1 MLSYN
6 QYYEE
11 ISMTNMSNKF
21 EADTGKILDI
31 VINSLYSEREI
42 FLRELISN
50 ASDALDKRKYLGL
63 TDKNIN
69 NSSQAPEI
77 KIEVNNKDKILI
89 ISDNGIGM
97 NEDDLKSSLGTIA
110 RSGTKAFLEQISK
123 NSKDKKTD
131 MSMIGQFG
139 VGFYASFMV
148 ADSVEVVSMKAGED
162 QGWKWSSDGKSGFNL
177 EKTNKENVG
186 TSITLKL
193 KKDAKEF
200 LEETR
205 LQFIVRKYSDHISY
219 PVKLFEID
227 KKDAEEK
234 TLNEASAL
242 WTRPAKEI
250 KEEQYQEFFSHIG
263 AGFGKPLLTM
273 HNNTEGTISYTNLIC
288 IPSTRPFDLFN
299 PDRKSSLKLYINR
312 VFITD
317 KCDALVP
324 SYLRFVKGLVDT
336 QDIDLN
342 VSREMLQNNPAVAK
356 ISKSLVGKILK
367 ELKKV
372 SEKNLDGYE
381 NFWKEYGAVLKEG
394 LYEDAERK
402 ETLLDLCRFSTNEND
417 KPISLSEYL
426 EKMPDNQ
433 KDIYYISAETNAQA
447 LASPHLEGF
456 KSKKI
461 PVLIMTDA
469 IDQFWLPMIGSFKE
483 KKFTSITQGKINLD
497 DLNSKD
503 KDKKS
508 DNKDQKEKQD
518 KEYVDLIA
526 QLKVVL
532 GEQVKDIRLSS
543 KLTDSPV
550 CLVADEGDMDIAME
564 QLMAQ
569 RDTNYKGAPR
579 ILEINGDHSLI
590 KNMKS
595 LISKKENN
603 DLVNDA
609 GTLLFEQARLM
620 EGKMPADPAQF
631 SKIMNQ
637 FLLKAIPN

>member
-1 MLSYN
+1 
-6 QYYEE
+6 
-11 ISMTNMSNKF
+11 MTNMSNKF

-42 FLRELISN
+42 FLRELVSN

-63 TDKNIN
+63 TDKKIN
-69 NSSQAPEI
+69 NSSDVSEI
-77 KIEVNNKDKILI
+77 RIEVNNKEKILT

-97 NEDDLKSSLGTIA
+97 NEEDLKSSLGTIA
-110 RSGTKAFLEQISK
+110 RSGTKAFLEQVAS
-123 NSKDKKTD
+123 NTKDKKSD

-148 ADSVEVVSMKAGED
+148 ADSVEVVSKKAGEE
-162 QGWKWSSDGKSGFNL
+162 QAWKWSSDGKTGFDL
-177 EKTNKENVG
+177 VKTDKETAG

-205 LQFIVRKYSDHISY
+205 LQFVVRKYSDHISY
-219 PVKLFEID
+219 PVKLLEID

-242 WTRPAKEI
+242 WTRSSKDI
-250 KEEQYQEFFSHIG
+250 TEEQYQEFFSHIG

-324 SYLRFVKGLVDT
+324 SYLRFIKGLVDT

-342 VSREMLQNNPAVAK
+342 VSREMLQNNPAVSK
-356 ISKSLVGKILK
+356 ISKSLVGKILR

-372 SEKNLDGYE
+372 SEKNIDGYK

-402 ETLLDLCRFSTNEND
+402 DTLLDLCRFSTNEND
-417 KPISLSEYL
+417 EIMSLSSYL
-426 EKMPDNQ
+426 EKMPENQ
-433 KDIYYISAETNAQA
+433 KEIYYISAETRSQA

-456 KSKKI
+456 KSKNI

-469 IDQFWLPMIGSFKE
+469 IDQFWLPMIGSFKD
-483 KKFTSITQGKINLD
+483 KKFTSITQGQINLD
-497 DLNSKD
+497 DLDEKN

-508 DNKDQKEKQD
+508 ENKDQKEKQD
-518 KEYVDLIA
+518 KEFVDLIA
-526 QLKVVL
+526 QMKVVL

-550 CLVADEGDMDIAME
+550 CLVADDGDMDIAME

-595 LISKKENN
+595 LLSKKENN
-603 DLVNDA
+603 DLVSDA
-609 GTLLFEQARLM
+609 GTLLFEQARLL

-637 FLLKAIPN
+637 FLIKAIPE

>member
-1 MLSYN
+1 MS
-6 QYYEE
+6 
-11 ISMTNMSNKF
+11 NMSNQF

-50 ASDALDKRKYLGL
+50 ASDALDKRKYLSL
-63 TDKNIN
+63 TDKKIAG
-69 NSSQAPEI
+69 SSEASEI
-77 KIEVNNKDKILI
+77 KIEINNKEKTLT

-97 NEDDLKSSLGTIA
+97 NEEDLKSSLGTIA

-123 NSKDKKTD
+123 NSKEKKSD

-148 ADSVEVVSMKAGED
+148 ADNVEVVSKKAGEE
-162 QGWKWSSDGKSGFNL
+162 QAWKWFSDGKTGFNL
-177 EKTNKENVG
+177 EKSNKDNIG
-186 TSITLKL
+186 TSITLSL

-200 LEETR
+200 LGETR
-205 LQFIVRKYSDHISY
+205 VQFIVRKYSDHISY
-219 PVKLFEID
+219 PVKFLEID
-227 KKDAEEK
+227 KKDAEVK

-242 WTRPAKEI
+242 WTRPTKEI
-250 KEEQYQEFFSHIG
+250 TEEQYQEFFSHIG
-263 AGFGKPLLTM
+263 AGYGKPLLTM
-273 HNNTEGTISYTNLIC
+273 HNNTEGTTSYTNLIC

-317 KCDALVP
+317 KCDALIP

-356 ISKSLVGKILK
+356 ISKSLVGKIIR

-372 SEKNLDGYE
+372 SEKNKEGYN

-402 ETLLDLCRFSTNEND
+402 DNLLDLCRFSTNESED
-417 KPISLSEYL
+417 TISLAEYL
-426 EKMPDNQ
+426 EKMPETQ
-433 KDIYYISAETNAQA
+433 KDIYYIAAETNAQA

-456 KSKKI
+456 KSKNI

-483 KKFTSITQGKINLD
+483 KKFTSITQGQINLD
-497 DLNSKD
+497 DLDAKT
-503 KDKKS
+503 KDKKPN
-508 DNKDQKEKQD
+508 DKEEKEKQD
-518 KEYVDLIA
+518 KQFVDLIA

-532 GEQVKDIRLSS
+532 GDQVKDIRLSS

-550 CLVADEGDMDIAME
+550 CLVADDGDMDIAME
-564 QLMAQ
+564 HLMAQ

-579 ILEINGDHSLI
+579 ILEINGDHLLI

-595 LISKKENN
+595 LIEKKDNN
-603 DLVNDA
+603 DLVSDA

-637 FLLKAIPN
+637 FLLKAIPV

>member
-1 MLSYN
+1 
-6 QYYEE
+6 
-11 ISMTNMSNKF
+11 MTDMSNKF

-42 FLRELISN
+42 FLRELVSN

-63 TDKNIN
+63 TDKKIN
-69 NSSQAPEI
+69 NSSESSEI
-77 KIEVNNKDKILI
+77 KIQVSSKQKTLT

-97 NEDDLKSSLGTIA
+97 NEEDLKSSLGTIA
-110 RSGTKAFLEQISK
+110 RSGTKAFLEQMSES
-123 NSKDKKTD
+123 SKDKKPD
-131 MSMIGQFG
+131 MSLIGQFG

-148 ADSVEVVSMKAGED
+148 ADSVEVLSKKAGEED
-162 QGWKWSSDGKSGFNL
+162 GWKWSSDGKTGFNL
-177 EKTNKENVG
+177 EKISKDKVG
-186 TSITLKL
+186 TSITLYL

-205 LQFIVRKYSDHISY
+205 LQFIVRKYSDHISF
-219 PVKLFEID
+219 PVKFFEID

-356 ISKSLVGKILK
+356 ISKSLVGKILR

-372 SEKNLDGYE
+372 SEKNLDGYKD
-381 NFWKEYGAVLKEG
+381 FWKEYGAVLKEG

-402 ETLLDLCRFSTNEND
+402 EALLDLCRFSTNENENI
-417 KPISLSEYL
+417 ISLSEYL
-426 EKMPDNQ
+426 EKMPETQ
-433 KDIYYISAETNAQA
+433 KDIYYISSETSAQA

-456 KSKKI
+456 KSKNI

-469 IDQFWLPMIGSFKE
+469 IDQFWLPMVGSFKE
-483 KKFTSITQGKINLD
+483 KKFTSITQGQINLD
-497 DLNSKD
+497 ELDEKD
-503 KDKKS
+503 KEKNTE
-508 DNKDQKEKQD
+508 NKDQKEKQD
-518 KEYVDLIA
+518 KEFVDLIA
-526 QLKVVL
+526 QMKIVL
-532 GEQVKDIRLSS
+532 GDQVKDIRLSS

-550 CLVADEGDMDIAME
+550 CLVADDGDMDIAME

-569 RDTNYKGAPR
+569 RDTNYQGAPR

-595 LISKKENN
+595 LLSKKENN
-603 DLVNDA
+603 DLVSDA

-620 EGKMPADPAQF
+620 EGKMPSDPAQF

-637 FLLKAIPN
+637 FLLKVIPD

>member
-1 MLSYN
+1 
-6 QYYEE
+6 
-11 ISMTNMSNKF
+11 MTNMSNKF

-42 FLRELISN
+42 FLRELVSN

-63 TDKNIN
+63 TDKKIN
-69 NSSQAPEI
+69 NSSDVSEI
-77 KIEVNNKDKILI
+77 KIEVNNKEKILT

-97 NEDDLKSSLGTIA
+97 NEEDLKSSLGTIA
-110 RSGTKAFLEQISK
+110 RSGTKAFLEQVAS
-123 NSKDKKTD
+123 NTKDKKSD

-148 ADSVEVVSMKAGED
+148 ADSVEVVSKKAGEE
-162 QGWKWSSDGKSGFNL
+162 QAWKWSSDGKTGFDL
-177 EKTNKENVG
+177 VKTDKETAG

-200 LEETR
+200 LDETR
-205 LQFIVRKYSDHISY
+205 LQFVVRKYSDHISY
-219 PVKLFEID
+219 PVKLLEID

-242 WTRPAKEI
+242 WTRPSKDI
-250 KEEQYQEFFSHIG
+250 TEEQYQEFFSHIG

-324 SYLRFVKGLVDT
+324 SYLRFIKGLVDT

-342 VSREMLQNNPAVAK
+342 VSREMLQNNPAVSK
-356 ISKSLVGKILK
+356 ISKSLVGKILR

-372 SEKNLDGYE
+372 SEKNVDGYK

-394 LYEDAERK
+394 LYEDVERK

-417 KPISLSEYL
+417 EIMSLSSYL
-426 EKMPDNQ
+426 DKMPENQ
-433 KDIYYISAETNAQA
+433 KEIYYISAETRSQA

-456 KSKKI
+456 KSKNI

-469 IDQFWLPMIGSFKE
+469 IDQFWLPMIGSFKD
-483 KKFTSITQGKINLD
+483 KKFTSITQGQINLD
-497 DLNSKD
+497 DLDEKN

-508 DNKDQKEKQD
+508 ENKDQKEKQD
-518 KEYVDLIA
+518 KEFVDLIA
-526 QLKVVL
+526 QMKVVL

-550 CLVADEGDMDIAME
+550 CLVADDGDMDIAME

-595 LISKKENN
+595 LLSKKENN
-603 DLVNDA
+603 DLVSDA
-609 GTLLFEQARLM
+609 GTLLFEQARLL

-637 FLLKAIPN
+637 FLIKAIPE

>member
-1 MLSYN
+1 MS
-6 QYYEE
+6 
-11 ISMTNMSNKF
+11 NMSNQF

-50 ASDALDKRKYLGL
+50 ASDALDKRKYLSL
-63 TDKNIN
+63 TDKKIAG
-69 NSSQAPEI
+69 SSEAPEI
-77 KIEVNNKDKILI
+77 KIEINNKEKTLT

-97 NEDDLKSSLGTIA
+97 NEEDLKSSLGTIA

-123 NSKDKKTD
+123 NSKEKKSD

-148 ADSVEVVSMKAGED
+148 ADNVEVVSKKAGEE
-162 QGWKWSSDGKSGFNL
+162 QAWKWFSDGKTGFNL
-177 EKTNKENVG
+177 EKSNKDNIG
-186 TSITLKL
+186 TSITLSL

-200 LEETR
+200 LGETR
-205 LQFIVRKYSDHISY
+205 VQFIVRKYSDHISY
-219 PVKLFEID
+219 PVKFLEID
-227 KKDAEEK
+227 KKDAEVK

-242 WTRPAKEI
+242 WTRPTKEI
-250 KEEQYQEFFSHIG
+250 TEEQYQEFFSHIG
-263 AGFGKPLLTM
+263 AGYGKPLLTM
-273 HNNTEGTISYTNLIC
+273 HNNTEGTTSYTNLIC

-299 PDRKSSLKLYINR
+299 PDRKSSLKLNINR

-317 KCDALVP
+317 KCDALIP

-356 ISKSLVGKILK
+356 ISKSLVGKIIR

-372 SEKNLDGYE
+372 SEKNKEGYN

-402 ETLLDLCRFSTNEND
+402 DNLLDLCRFSTNESED
-417 KPISLSEYL
+417 TISLAEYL
-426 EKMPDNQ
+426 EKMPETQ
-433 KDIYYISAETNAQA
+433 KDIYYIAAETNAQA

-456 KSKKI
+456 KSKNI

-483 KKFTSITQGKINLD
+483 KKFTSITQGQINLD
-497 DLNSKD
+497 DLDAKT
-503 KDKKS
+503 KDKKPN
-508 DNKDQKEKQD
+508 DKEEKEKQD
-518 KEYVDLIA
+518 KQFVDLIA

-532 GEQVKDIRLSS
+532 GDQVKDIRLSS

-550 CLVADEGDMDIAME
+550 CLVADDGDMDIAME
-564 QLMAQ
+564 HLMAQ

-579 ILEINGDHSLI
+579 ILEINGDHLLI

-595 LISKKENN
+595 LIEKKDNN
-603 DLVNDA
+603 DLVSDA

-637 FLLKAIPN
+637 FLLKAIPV

>member
-1 MLSYN
+1 
-6 QYYEE
+6 
-11 ISMTNMSNKF
+11 MTNMSNKF

-42 FLRELISN
+42 FLRELVSN

-63 TDKNIN
+63 TDKKIN
-69 NSSQAPEI
+69 NSSDASEI
-77 KIEVNNKDKILI
+77 KIDVNNKEKILI

-97 NEDDLKSSLGTIA
+97 NEEDLKSSLGTIA
-110 RSGTKAFLEQISK
+110 RSGTKAFLEQVAG
-123 NSKDKKTD
+123 NTKDKKAD

-148 ADSVEVVSMKAGED
+148 ADSVEVVSKKAGEE
-162 QGWKWSSDGKSGFNL
+162 QAWKWSSDGKTGFDL
-177 EKTNKENVG
+177 VETDKETAG

-200 LEETR
+200 LDETR
-205 LQFIVRKYSDHISY
+205 LQFVVRKYSDHISY
-219 PVKLFEID
+219 PVKLLEID

-242 WTRPAKEI
+242 WTRPSKDI
-250 KEEQYQEFFSHIG
+250 TEEQYQEFFSHIG

-324 SYLRFVKGLVDT
+324 SYLRFIKGLVDT

-342 VSREMLQNNPAVAK
+342 VSREMLQNNPAVSK
-356 ISKSLVGKILK
+356 ISKSLVGKILR
-367 ELKKV
+367 EIKKV
-372 SEKNLDGYE
+372 SEKNVDGYK

-417 KPISLSEYL
+417 EIMSLSSYL
-426 EKMPDNQ
+426 EKMTENQ
-433 KDIYYISAETNAQA
+433 KDIYYISAETRSQA

-456 KSKKI
+456 KSKNI

-469 IDQFWLPMIGSFKE
+469 IDQFWLPMIGSFKD
-483 KKFTSITQGKINLD
+483 KKFTSITQGQINLD
-497 DLNSKD
+497 DLDEKN

-508 DNKDQKEKQD
+508 ESKDQKEKQD

-526 QLKVVL
+526 QMKVVL
-532 GEQVKDIRLSS
+532 GEHVKDIRLSS

-550 CLVADEGDMDIAME
+550 CLVADDGDMDIAME

-595 LISKKENN
+595 LLSKKENN
-603 DLVNDA
+603 DLVSDA
-609 GTLLFEQARLM
+609 GTLLFEQARLL

-637 FLLKAIPN
+637 FLLKAIPE

>member
-1 MLSYN
+1 MS
-6 QYYEE
+6 
-11 ISMTNMSNKF
+11 NMSNQF

-50 ASDALDKRKYLGL
+50 ASDALDKRKYLSL
-63 TDKNIN
+63 TDKKIAG
-69 NSSQAPEI
+69 SSEAPEI
-77 KIEVNNKDKILI
+77 KIEINNKEKTLT

-97 NEDDLKSSLGTIA
+97 NEEDLKSSLGTIA

-123 NSKDKKTD
+123 NSKEKKSD

-148 ADSVEVVSMKAGED
+148 ADNVEVVSKKAGEE
-162 QGWKWSSDGKSGFNL
+162 QAWKWFSDGKTGFNL
-177 EKTNKENVG
+177 EKSIKDNIG
-186 TSITLKL
+186 TSITLSL

-200 LEETR
+200 LGETR
-205 LQFIVRKYSDHISY
+205 VQFIVRKYSDHISY
-219 PVKLFEID
+219 PVKFLEID
-227 KKDAEEK
+227 KKDAEVK

-242 WTRPAKEI
+242 WTRPTKEI
-250 KEEQYQEFFSHIG
+250 TEEQYQEFFSHIG
-263 AGFGKPLLTM
+263 AGYGKPLLTM
-273 HNNTEGTISYTNLIC
+273 HNNTEGTTSYTNLIC

-317 KCDALVP
+317 KCDALIP

-356 ISKSLVGKILK
+356 ISKSLVGKIIR

-372 SEKNLDGYE
+372 SEKNKEGYN

-402 ETLLDLCRFSTNEND
+402 DNLLDLCRFSTNESED
-417 KPISLSEYL
+417 TISLAEYL
-426 EKMPDNQ
+426 EKMPETQ
-433 KDIYYISAETNAQA
+433 KDIYYIAAETNAQA

-456 KSKKI
+456 KSKNI

-483 KKFTSITQGKINLD
+483 KKFTSITQGQINLD
-497 DLNSKD
+497 DLDAKT
-503 KDKKS
+503 KDKKPN
-508 DNKDQKEKQD
+508 DKEEKEKQD
-518 KEYVDLIA
+518 KQFVDLIA

-532 GEQVKDIRLSS
+532 GDQVKDIRLSS

-550 CLVADEGDMDIAME
+550 CLVADDGDMDIAME
-564 QLMAQ
+564 HLMAQ

-579 ILEINGDHSLI
+579 ILEINGDHLLI

-595 LISKKENN
+595 LIEKKDNN
-603 DLVNDA
+603 DLVSDA

-637 FLLKAIPN
+637 FLLKAIPV

>member
-1 MLSYN
+1 MN
-6 QYYEE
+6 
-11 ISMTNMSNKF
+11 NMSNKF

-42 FLRELISN
+42 FLRELVSN

-63 TDKNIN
+63 TDKKIELASE
-69 NSSQAPEI
+69 SSEI
-77 KIEVNNKDKILI
+77 KIEVNIKEKTLT

-97 NEDDLKSSLGTIA
+97 NEEDLKSSLGTIA
-110 RSGTKAFLEQISK
+110 RSGTKAFLEQMSE
-123 NSKDKKTD
+123 NNKDKKPD
-131 MSMIGQFG
+131 MSLIGQFG

-148 ADSVEVVSMKAGED
+148 ADSVEVLSKKAGEED
-162 QGWKWSSDGKSGFNL
+162 AWKWTSDGKTGFDL
-177 EKTNKENVG
+177 EKTEKEKAG
-186 TSITLKL
+186 TSIKLYL

-205 LQFIVRKYSDHISY
+205 VQFIVRKYSDHISY
-219 PVKLFEID
+219 PVKFIEID
-227 KKDAEEK
+227 KKESEEK
-234 TLNEASAL
+234 VLNEASAL
-242 WTRPAKEI
+242 WTRPSKDI

-273 HNNTEGTISYTNLIC
+273 HNKTEGTISYTNLIC

-324 SYLRFVKGLVDT
+324 SYLRFIKGLVDT

-342 VSREMLQNNPAVAK
+342 VSREMLQNNPAVSK
-356 ISKSLVGKILK
+356 ISKSLVGKILR

-372 SEKNLDGYE
+372 SEKNIDGYKD
-381 NFWKEYGAVLKEG
+381 FWKEYGAVLKEG
-394 LYEDAERK
+394 LYEDSERK
-402 ETLLDLCRFSTNEND
+402 ELLLDLCRFVTNETD
-417 KPISLSEYL
+417 DFISLSEYL
-426 EKMPDNQ
+426 EKMPESQ
-433 KDIYYISAETNAQA
+433 KDIYYIASETSAQA
-447 LASPHLEGF
+447 KASPHLEGF
-456 KSKKI
+456 KSKNI

-469 IDQFWLPMIGSFKE
+469 IDQFWLPMIGSFKD
-483 KKFTSITQGKINLD
+483 KKFVSITQGQINLD
-497 DLNSKD
+497 DLDAKNKD
-503 KDKKS
+503 NNNEDMDKKDKK
-508 DNKDQKEKQD
+508 D
-518 KEYVDLIA
+518 KEFIDLIA
-526 QLKVVL
+526 QMKVVL
-532 GEQVKDIRLSS
+532 GDQVKDIRLSS

-550 CLVADEGDMDIAME
+550 CLVADDGDMDIAME

-595 LISKKENN
+595 LLSKKENS
-603 DLVNDA
+603 DLISDA

-620 EGKMPADPAQF
+620 EGKMPSDPGQF

-637 FLLKAIPN
+637 FLLKVIKD

>member
-1 MLSYN
+1 MS
-6 QYYEE
+6 
-11 ISMTNMSNKF
+11 NMSNQF

-50 ASDALDKRKYLGL
+50 ASDALDKRKYLSL
-63 TDKNIN
+63 TDKKIAG
-69 NSSQAPEI
+69 SSEAPEI
-77 KIEVNNKDKILI
+77 KIEINNKEKTLT

-97 NEDDLKSSLGTIA
+97 NEEDLKSSLGTIA

-123 NSKDKKTD
+123 NSKEKKSD

-148 ADSVEVVSMKAGED
+148 ADNVEVVSKKAGEE
-162 QGWKWSSDGKSGFNL
+162 QAWKWFSDGKTGFNL
-177 EKTNKENVG
+177 EKSNKDNIG
-186 TSITLKL
+186 TSITLSL

-200 LEETR
+200 LGETR
-205 LQFIVRKYSDHISY
+205 VQFIVRKYSDHISY
-219 PVKLFEID
+219 PVKFLEID
-227 KKDAEEK
+227 KKDAEVK

-242 WTRPAKEI
+242 WTRPTKEI
-250 KEEQYQEFFSHIG
+250 TEEQYQEFFSHIG
-263 AGFGKPLLTM
+263 AGYGKPLLTM
-273 HNNTEGTISYTNLIC
+273 HNNTEGTTSYTNLIC

-317 KCDALVP
+317 KCDALIP

-356 ISKSLVGKILK
+356 ISKSLVGKIIR

-372 SEKNLDGYE
+372 SEKNKEGYN

-402 ETLLDLCRFSTNEND
+402 DNLLDLCRFSTNESED
-417 KPISLSEYL
+417 TISLAEYL
-426 EKMPDNQ
+426 EKMPETQ
-433 KDIYYISAETNAQA
+433 KDIYYIAAETNAQA

-456 KSKKI
+456 KSKNI

-483 KKFTSITQGKINLD
+483 KKFTSITQGQINLD
-497 DLNSKD
+497 DLDTKT
-503 KDKKS
+503 KDKKPN
-508 DNKDQKEKQD
+508 DKEEKEKQD
-518 KEYVDLIA
+518 KQFVDLIA

-532 GEQVKDIRLSS
+532 GDQVKDIRLSS

-550 CLVADEGDMDIAME
+550 CLVADDGDMDIAME
-564 QLMAQ
+564 HLMAQ

-579 ILEINGDHSLI
+579 ILEINGDHLLI

-595 LISKKENN
+595 LIEKKDNN
-603 DLVNDA
+603 DLVSDA

-637 FLLKAIPN
+637 FLLKAIPV

>member
-1 MLSYN
+1 
-6 QYYEE
+6 
-11 ISMTNMSNKF
+11 MTNMSNKF

-42 FLRELISN
+42 FLRELVSN

-63 TDKNIN
+63 TDKKIN
-69 NSSQAPEI
+69 NSSDVSEI
-77 KIEVNNKDKILI
+77 KIEVNNKEKILT

-97 NEDDLKSSLGTIA
+97 NEEDLKSSLGTIA
-110 RSGTKAFLEQISK
+110 RSGTKAFLEQVAS
-123 NSKDKKTD
+123 NSKDKKSD

-148 ADSVEVVSMKAGED
+148 ADSVEVVSKKAGEE
-162 QGWKWSSDGKSGFNL
+162 QAWKWSSDGKTGFDL
-177 EKTNKENVG
+177 VKTDKETAG

-205 LQFIVRKYSDHISY
+205 LQFVVRKYSDHISY
-219 PVKLFEID
+219 PVKLLEID
-227 KKDAEEK
+227 KKDAKEK

-242 WTRPAKEI
+242 WTRPSKDI
-250 KEEQYQEFFSHIG
+250 TEEQYQEFFSHIG

-288 IPSTRPFDLFN
+288 VPSTRPFDLFN

-324 SYLRFVKGLVDT
+324 SYLRFIKGLVDT

-342 VSREMLQNNPAVAK
+342 VSREMLQNNPAVSK
-356 ISKSLVGKILK
+356 ISKSLVGKILR

-372 SEKNLDGYE
+372 SEKNVDGYKS
-381 NFWKEYGAVLKEG
+381 FWKEYGAVLKEG

-417 KPISLSEYL
+417 EIMSLSSYL
-426 EKMPDNQ
+426 EKMPENQ
-433 KDIYYISAETNAQA
+433 KDIYYISAETRSQA

-456 KSKKI
+456 KSKNI

-469 IDQFWLPMIGSFKE
+469 IDQFWLPMIGSFKD
-483 KKFTSITQGKINLD
+483 KKFTSITQGQINLD
-497 DLNSKD
+497 DLDEKN

-508 DNKDQKEKQD
+508 DSKDQKEKQD
-518 KEYVDLIA
+518 KEFVDLIA
-526 QLKVVL
+526 QMKVVL

-550 CLVADEGDMDIAME
+550 CLVADDGDMDIAME

-595 LISKKENN
+595 LLSKKENN
-603 DLVNDA
+603 DLVSDA
-609 GTLLFEQARLM
+609 GTLLFEQARLL

-637 FLLKAIPN
+637 FLLKAIPE

>member
-1 MLSYN
+1 
-6 QYYEE
+6 
-11 ISMTNMSNKF
+11 MTNMSNKF

-42 FLRELISN
+42 FLRELVSN

-63 TDKNIN
+63 TDKKIN
-69 NSSQAPEI
+69 NSSDVSEI
-77 KIEVNNKDKILI
+77 RIEVNNKEKILT

-97 NEDDLKSSLGTIA
+97 NEEDLKSSLGTIA
-110 RSGTKAFLEQISK
+110 RSGTKAFLEQVAS
-123 NSKDKKTD
+123 NTKDKKSD

-148 ADSVEVVSMKAGED
+148 ADSVEVVSKKAGEE
-162 QGWKWSSDGKSGFNL
+162 QAWKWSSDGKTGFDL
-177 EKTNKENVG
+177 EKTDKETAG

-205 LQFIVRKYSDHISY
+205 LQFVVRKYSDHISY
-219 PVKLFEID
+219 PVKLLEID

-242 WTRPAKEI
+242 WTRPSKDI
-250 KEEQYQEFFSHIG
+250 TEEQYQEFFSHIG

-288 IPSTRPFDLFN
+288 VPSTRPFDLFN

-324 SYLRFVKGLVDT
+324 SYLRFIKGLVDT

-342 VSREMLQNNPAVAK
+342 VSREMLQNNPAVSK
-356 ISKSLVGKILK
+356 ISKSLVGKILR

-372 SEKNLDGYE
+372 SEKNIDGYKD
-381 NFWKEYGAVLKEG
+381 FWKEYGAVLKEG

-402 ETLLDLCRFSTNEND
+402 DTLLDLCRFSTNEND
-417 KPISLSEYL
+417 EIMSLSSYL
-426 EKMPDNQ
+426 DKMPENQ
-433 KDIYYISAETNAQA
+433 KEIYYISAETRSQA

-456 KSKKI
+456 KSKNI

-469 IDQFWLPMIGSFKE
+469 IDQFWLPMIGSFKD
-483 KKFTSITQGKINLD
+483 KKFTSITQGQINLD
-497 DLNSKD
+497 DLDEKN

-508 DNKDQKEKQD
+508 ENKDQKEKQD
-518 KEYVDLIA
+518 KEFVDLIA
-526 QLKVVL
+526 QMKVVL

-550 CLVADEGDMDIAME
+550 CLVADDGDMDIAME

-595 LISKKENN
+595 LLSKKENN
-603 DLVNDA
+603 DLVSDA
-609 GTLLFEQARLM
+609 GTLLFEQARLL

-637 FLLKAIPN
+637 FLIKAIPE

>member
-1 MLSYN
+1 
-6 QYYEE
+6 
-11 ISMTNMSNKF
+11 MTNMSNKF

-42 FLRELISN
+42 FLRELVSN

-63 TDKNIN
+63 TNKKID
-69 NSSQAPEI
+69 NSSAAAEI
-77 KIEVNNKDKILI
+77 KLEVNSKEKTLT

-97 NEDDLKSSLGTIA
+97 NEEDLKSSLGTIA
-110 RSGTKAFLEQISK
+110 RSGTKAFLEQMAETSK
-123 NSKDKKTD
+123 EKKPD
-131 MSMIGQFG
+131 MSLIGQFG

-148 ADSVEVVSMKAGED
+148 ADSVEVISKKAGEED
-162 QGWKWSSDGKSGFNL
+162 AWKWTSDGKTGFDL
-177 EKTNKENVG
+177 EKTIKEDTG
-186 TSITLKL
+186 TSIKLNL

-205 LQFIVRKYSDHISY
+205 LQFIIRKYSDHISF
-219 PVKLFEID
+219 PVKLIEID
-227 KKDAEEK
+227 KKDVEEK
-234 TLNEASAL
+234 ILNEASAL

-273 HNNTEGTISYTNLIC
+273 HNKTEGTISYTNLIC

-342 VSREMLQNNPAVAK
+342 VSREMLQNNPAVTK
-356 ISKSLVGKILK
+356 ISKSLVGKVLR

-372 SEKNLDGYE
+372 SEKNIDGYKE
-381 NFWKEYGAVLKEG
+381 FWKEYGAVLKEG
-394 LYEDAERK
+394 LYEDIERK
-402 ETLLDLCRFSTNEND
+402 ETLLDLCRFSSNESED
-417 KPISLSEYL
+417 VVSLTEYL
-426 EKMPDNQ
+426 DKMPESQ
-433 KDIYYISAETNAQA
+433 KDIYYISSETRAQA

-456 KSKKI
+456 KSKNI

-469 IDQFWLPMIGSFKE
+469 IDQFWLPMIGSFKD
-483 KKFTSITQGKINLD
+483 KKFISITQGQINLD
-497 DLNSKD
+497 DLDEKNKD
-503 KDKKS
+503 KDIE
-508 DNKDQKEKQD
+508 NKEQKEKQD
-518 KEYVDLIA
+518 KEFVDLIA
-526 QLKVVL
+526 QMKVVL

-550 CLVADEGDMDIAME
+550 CLVADDGDMDIAME

-595 LISKKENN
+595 LLSKKENN
-603 DLVNDA
+603 DLVSDA

-620 EGKMPADPAQF
+620 EGKMPSDPAQF

-637 FLLKAIPN
+637 FLLKVIPE

>member
-1 MLSYN
+1 
-6 QYYEE
+6 
-11 ISMTNMSNKF
+11 MTNMSNKF

-42 FLRELISN
+42 FLRELVSN

-63 TDKNIN
+63 TNKKID
-69 NSSQAPEI
+69 NSSATSEI
-77 KIEVNNKDKILI
+77 KIEVNSKEKTLI

-97 NEDDLKSSLGTIA
+97 NEEDLKSSLGTIA
-110 RSGTKAFLEQISK
+110 RSGTKAFLEQMSESNK
-123 NSKDKKTD
+123 EKKPD
-131 MSMIGQFG
+131 MSLIGQFG

-148 ADSVEVVSMKAGED
+148 ADSVEVLSKKAGEED
-162 QGWKWSSDGKSGFNL
+162 AWKWTSDGKTGFDL
-177 EKTNKENVG
+177 EKTVKEDVG
-186 TSITLKL
+186 TSIKLNL

-205 LQFIVRKYSDHISY
+205 LQFIVRKYSDHISF
-219 PVKLFEID
+219 PVKLIEID

-234 TLNEASAL
+234 ILNEASAL

-273 HNNTEGTISYTNLIC
+273 HNKTEGTISYTNLIC

-342 VSREMLQNNPAVAK
+342 VSREMLQNNPAVTK
-356 ISKSLVGKILK
+356 ISKSLVGKVLR

-372 SEKNLDGYE
+372 SEKNIDGYKE
-381 NFWKEYGAVLKEG
+381 FWKEYGAVLKEG
-394 LYEDAERK
+394 LYEDIERK
-402 ETLLDLCRFSTNEND
+402 ETLLDLCRFSSNESED
-417 KPISLSEYL
+417 VVSLTEYL
-426 EKMPDNQ
+426 EKMPESQ
-433 KDIYYISAETNAQA
+433 KDIYYISSETRAQA

-456 KSKKI
+456 KSKNI

-469 IDQFWLPMIGSFKE
+469 IDQFWLPMIGSFKD
-483 KKFTSITQGKINLD
+483 KKFISITQGQINLD
-497 DLNSKD
+497 DLDEKNKD
-503 KDKKS
+503 KDIE
-508 DNKDQKEKQD
+508 NKEQKEKQD
-518 KEYVDLIA
+518 KEFVDLIA
-526 QLKVVL
+526 QMKVVL

-550 CLVADEGDMDIAME
+550 CLVADDGDMDIAME

-590 KNMKS
+590 KNMKT
-595 LISKKENN
+595 LLSKKENN
-603 DLVNDA
+603 DLVSDA

-620 EGKMPADPAQF
+620 EGKMPSDPAQF

-637 FLLKAIPN
+637 FLLKVIPE

>member
-1 MLSYN
+1 
-6 QYYEE
+6 
-11 ISMTNMSNKF
+11 MTNMSNKF

-42 FLRELISN
+42 FLRELVSN

-63 TDKNIN
+63 TDKKIN
-69 NSSQAPEI
+69 NSSDVSEI
-77 KIEVNNKDKILI
+77 KIEVNNKEKILT

-97 NEDDLKSSLGTIA
+97 NEEDLKSSLGTIA
-110 RSGTKAFLEQISK
+110 RSGTKAFLEQVAS
-123 NSKDKKTD
+123 NSKDKKSD

-148 ADSVEVVSMKAGED
+148 ADSVEVISKKAGEE
-162 QGWKWSSDGKSGFNL
+162 QAWKWSSDGKTGFDL
-177 EKTNKENVG
+177 VKTDKETAG

-205 LQFIVRKYSDHISY
+205 LQFVVRKYSDHISY
-219 PVKLFEID
+219 PVKLLEID
-227 KKDAEEK
+227 KKDAKEK

-242 WTRPAKEI
+242 WTRPSKDI
-250 KEEQYQEFFSHIG
+250 TEEQYQEFFSHIG

-288 IPSTRPFDLFN
+288 VPSTRPFDLFN

-324 SYLRFVKGLVDT
+324 SYLRFIKGLVDT

-342 VSREMLQNNPAVAK
+342 VSREMLQNNPAVSK
-356 ISKSLVGKILK
+356 ISKSLVGKILR

-372 SEKNLDGYE
+372 SEKNVDGYKS
-381 NFWKEYGAVLKEG
+381 FWKEYGAVLKEG

-417 KPISLSEYL
+417 EIMSLSSYL
-426 EKMPDNQ
+426 EKMPENQ
-433 KDIYYISAETNAQA
+433 KDIYYISAETRSQA

-456 KSKKI
+456 KSKNI

-469 IDQFWLPMIGSFKE
+469 IDQFWLPMIGSFKD
-483 KKFTSITQGKINLD
+483 KKFTSITQGQINLD
-497 DLNSKD
+497 DLDAKN

-508 DNKDQKEKQD
+508 DSKDQKEKQD
-518 KEYVDLIA
+518 KEFVDLIA
-526 QLKVVL
+526 QMKVVL

-550 CLVADEGDMDIAME
+550 CLVADDGDMDIAME

-595 LISKKENN
+595 LLSKKENN
-603 DLVNDA
+603 DLVSDA
-609 GTLLFEQARLM
+609 GTLLFEQARLL

>member
-1 MLSYN
+1 
-6 QYYEE
+6 
-11 ISMTNMSNKF
+11 MTNMSNKF

-42 FLRELISN
+42 FLRELVSN

-63 TDKNIN
+63 TDKKIN
-69 NSSQAPEI
+69 NSSDVSEI
-77 KIEVNNKDKILI
+77 KIEVNNKEKILT

-97 NEDDLKSSLGTIA
+97 NEEDLKSSLGTIA
-110 RSGTKAFLEQISK
+110 RSGTKAFLEQVAS
-123 NSKDKKTD
+123 NSKDKKSD

-148 ADSVEVVSMKAGED
+148 ADSVEVVSKKAGEE
-162 QGWKWSSDGKSGFNL
+162 QAWKWSSDGKTGFDL
-177 EKTNKENVG
+177 VKTDKETAG

-205 LQFIVRKYSDHISY
+205 LQFVVRKYSDHISY
-219 PVKLFEID
+219 PVKLLEID
-227 KKDAEEK
+227 KKDAKEK

-242 WTRPAKEI
+242 WTRPSKDI
-250 KEEQYQEFFSHIG
+250 TEEQYQEFFSHIG

-324 SYLRFVKGLVDT
+324 SYLRFIKGLVDT

-342 VSREMLQNNPAVAK
+342 VSREMLQNNPAVSK
-356 ISKSLVGKILK
+356 ISKSLVGKILR

-372 SEKNLDGYE
+372 SEKNVDGYKS
-381 NFWKEYGAVLKEG
+381 FWKEYGAVLKEG

-417 KPISLSEYL
+417 EILSLSSYL
-426 EKMPDNQ
+426 EKMPENQ
-433 KDIYYISAETNAQA
+433 KDIYYISAENRSQA

-456 KSKKI
+456 KSKNI

-469 IDQFWLPMIGSFKE
+469 IDQFWLPMIGSFKD
-483 KKFTSITQGKINLD
+483 KKFTSITQGQINLD
-497 DLNSKD
+497 DLGEKN

-508 DNKDQKEKQD
+508 DSKDQKEKQD
-518 KEYVDLIA
+518 KEFVDLIA
-526 QLKVVL
+526 QMKVVL

-550 CLVADEGDMDIAME
+550 CLVADDGDMDIAME

-595 LISKKENN
+595 LLSKKENN
-603 DLVNDA
+603 DLVSDA
-609 GTLLFEQARLM
+609 GTLLFEQARLL

-637 FLLKAIPN
+637 FLLKAIPE

>member
-1 MLSYN
+1 
-6 QYYEE
+6 
-11 ISMTNMSNKF
+11 MTNMSNKF

-42 FLRELISN
+42 FLRELVSN

-63 TDKNIN
+63 TNKKID
-69 NSSQAPEI
+69 NSSATSEI
-77 KIEVNNKDKILI
+77 KIEVNSKEKTLI

-97 NEDDLKSSLGTIA
+97 NEEDLKSSLGTIA
-110 RSGTKAFLEQISK
+110 RSGTKAFLEQMSESNK
-123 NSKDKKTD
+123 EKKPD
-131 MSMIGQFG
+131 MSLIGQFG

-148 ADSVEVVSMKAGED
+148 ADSVEVLSKKAGEED
-162 QGWKWSSDGKSGFNL
+162 AWKWTSDGKTGFDL
-177 EKTNKENVG
+177 EKTVKEDVG
-186 TSITLKL
+186 TSIKLNL

-205 LQFIVRKYSDHISY
+205 LQFIVRKYSDHISF
-219 PVKLFEID
+219 PVKLIEID

-234 TLNEASAL
+234 ILNEASAL

-273 HNNTEGTISYTNLIC
+273 HNKTEGTISYTNLIC

-342 VSREMLQNNPAVAK
+342 VSREMLQNNPAVTK
-356 ISKSLVGKILK
+356 ISKSLVGKILR

-372 SEKNLDGYE
+372 SEKNIDGYKE
-381 NFWKEYGAVLKEG
+381 FWKEYGAVLKEG
-394 LYEDAERK
+394 LYEDIERK
-402 ETLLDLCRFSTNEND
+402 ETLLDLCRFSSNESED
-417 KPISLSEYL
+417 VVSLTEYL
-426 EKMPDNQ
+426 EKMPESQ
-433 KDIYYISAETNAQA
+433 KDIYYISSETRAQA

-456 KSKKI
+456 KSKNI

-469 IDQFWLPMIGSFKE
+469 IDQFWLPMIGSFKD
-483 KKFTSITQGKINLD
+483 KKFISITQGQINLD
-497 DLNSKD
+497 DLDEKNKD
-503 KDKKS
+503 KDIE
-508 DNKDQKEKQD
+508 NKEQKEKQD
-518 KEYVDLIA
+518 KEFVDLIT
-526 QLKVVL
+526 QMKVVL

-550 CLVADEGDMDIAME
+550 CLVADDGDMDIAME

-595 LISKKENN
+595 LLSKKENN
-603 DLVNDA
+603 DLVSDA

-620 EGKMPADPAQF
+620 EGKMPSDPAQF

-637 FLLKAIPN
+637 FLLKVIPE

>member
-1 MLSYN
+1 
-6 QYYEE
+6 
-11 ISMTNMSNKF
+11 MTNMNNKF

-42 FLRELISN
+42 FLRELVSN

-63 TDKNIN
+63 TDKKIAI
-69 NSSQAPEI
+69 SSEASEI
-77 KIEVNNKDKILI
+77 KIEVNNKDKTL
-89 ISDNGIGM
+89 SVLDNGIGM
-97 NEDDLKSSLGTIA
+97 NEEDLKSSLGTIA
-110 RSGTKAFLEQISK
+110 RSGTKAFLEQIAT
-123 NSKDKKTD
+123 NAKDKKPD

-148 ADSVEVVSMKAGED
+148 ADSVEVLSKKAGEN
-162 QGWKWSSDGKSGFNL
+162 QAWKWSSDGKSGFNL
-177 EKTNKENVG
+177 EKADKEDVG

-219 PVKLFEID
+219 PVKLHEID
-227 KKDAEEK
+227 KKDAEIK

-242 WTRPAKEI
+242 WTRPAKDI

-317 KCDALVP
+317 KCDALIP
-324 SYLRFVKGLVDT
+324 SYLRFIKGLVDT

-356 ISKSLVGKILK
+356 ISKSLVGKILR

-372 SEKNLDGYE
+372 SEKNADGYKS
-381 NFWKEYGAVLKEG
+381 FWKEYGAVLKEG

-402 ETLLDLCRFSTNEND
+402 EALLDLCRFSTNEND
-417 KPISLSEYL
+417 DPISLSEYV
-426 EKMPDNQ
+426 EKMPEKQ
-433 KDIYYISAETNAQA
+433 KDIYYISAETKDQA

-469 IDQFWLPMIGSFKE
+469 IDQFWLPMVGSFKE
-483 KKFTSITQGKINLD
+483 KKFTSITQGQINLD
-497 DLNSKD
+497 DLDEKN
-503 KDKKS
+503 KDKK
-508 DNKDQKEKQD
+508 KDDKNEKEKKD
-518 KEYVDLIA
+518 KEYVDLVA

-532 GEQVKDIRLSS
+532 GDQVKDIRLSS

-579 ILEINGDHSLI
+579 ILEINADHSLI

-595 LISKKENN
+595 LLSKKENN
-603 DLVNDA
+603 DLVSDA

>member
-1 MLSYN
+1 
-6 QYYEE
+6 
-11 ISMTNMSNKF
+11 MTNMSNKF

-42 FLRELISN
+42 FLRELVSN

-63 TDKNIN
+63 TDKKIN
-69 NSSQAPEI
+69 NSSDASEI
-77 KIEVNNKDKILI
+77 KIEVNNKEKILT

-97 NEDDLKSSLGTIA
+97 NEEDLKSSLGTIA
-110 RSGTKAFLEQISK
+110 RSGTKAFLEQVAG
-123 NSKDKKTD
+123 NTKDKKSD

-148 ADSVEVVSMKAGED
+148 ADSVEVVSKKAGEE
-162 QGWKWSSDGKSGFNL
+162 QAWKWSSDGKTGFDL
-177 EKTNKENVG
+177 VETDKETAG

-200 LEETR
+200 LDETR
-205 LQFIVRKYSDHISY
+205 LQFVVRKYSDHISY
-219 PVKLFEID
+219 PVKLLEID

-242 WTRPAKEI
+242 WTRPSKDI
-250 KEEQYQEFFSHIG
+250 TEEQYQEFFSHIG

-324 SYLRFVKGLVDT
+324 SYLRFIKGLVDT

-342 VSREMLQNNPAVAK
+342 VSREMLQNNPAVSK
-356 ISKSLVGKILK
+356 ISKSLVGKILR
-367 ELKKV
+367 EIKKV
-372 SEKNLDGYE
+372 SEKNVDGYK

-417 KPISLSEYL
+417 EIMSLSSYL
-426 EKMPDNQ
+426 EKMPENQ
-433 KDIYYISAETNAQA
+433 KDIYYISAETRSQA

-456 KSKKI
+456 KSKNI

-469 IDQFWLPMIGSFKE
+469 IDQFWLPMIGSFKD
-483 KKFTSITQGKINLD
+483 KKFTSITQGQINLD
-497 DLNSKD
+497 DLDEKN

-508 DNKDQKEKQD
+508 ESKDQKEKQD

-526 QLKVVL
+526 QMKVVL
-532 GEQVKDIRLSS
+532 GEHVKDIRLSS

-550 CLVADEGDMDIAME
+550 CLVADDGDMDIAME

-595 LISKKENN
+595 LLSKKENN
-603 DLVNDA
+603 DLVSDA
-609 GTLLFEQARLM
+609 GTLLFEQARLL

-637 FLLKAIPN
+637 FLLKAIPE

>member
-1 MLSYN
+1 MS
-6 QYYEE
+6 
-11 ISMTNMSNKF
+11 NMSNQF

-50 ASDALDKRKYLGL
+50 ASDALDKRKYLSL
-63 TDKNIN
+63 TDKKIAG
-69 NSSQAPEI
+69 SSEAPEI
-77 KIEVNNKDKILI
+77 KIEINNKEKTLT

-97 NEDDLKSSLGTIA
+97 NEEDLKSSLGTIA

-123 NSKDKKTD
+123 NSKEKKSD

-148 ADSVEVVSMKAGED
+148 ADNVEVVSKKAGEE
-162 QGWKWSSDGKSGFNL
+162 QAWKWFSDGKTGFNL
-177 EKTNKENVG
+177 EKSNKDNIG
-186 TSITLKL
+186 TSITLSL

-200 LEETR
+200 LGETR
-205 LQFIVRKYSDHISY
+205 VQFIVRKYSDHISY
-219 PVKLFEID
+219 PVKLLEID
-227 KKDAEEK
+227 KKDAEVK

-242 WTRPAKEI
+242 WTRPTKEI
-250 KEEQYQEFFSHIG
+250 TEEQYQEFFSHIG
-263 AGFGKPLLTM
+263 AGYGKPLLTM
-273 HNNTEGTISYTNLIC
+273 HNNTEGTTSYTNLIC

-317 KCDALVP
+317 KCDALIP

-356 ISKSLVGKILK
+356 ISKSLVGKIIR

-372 SEKNLDGYE
+372 SEKNKEGYN

-402 ETLLDLCRFSTNEND
+402 DNLLDLCRFSTNESED
-417 KPISLSEYL
+417 TISLAEYL
-426 EKMPDNQ
+426 EKMPETQ
-433 KDIYYISAETNAQA
+433 KDIYYIAAETNAQA

-456 KSKKI
+456 KSKNI

-483 KKFTSITQGKINLD
+483 KKFTSITQGQINLD
-497 DLNSKD
+497 DLDAKT
-503 KDKKS
+503 KDKKTN
-508 DNKDQKEKQD
+508 DKEEKEKQD
-518 KEYVDLIA
+518 KQFVDLIA

-532 GEQVKDIRLSS
+532 GDQVKDIRLSS

-550 CLVADEGDMDIAME
+550 CLVADDGDMDIAME
-564 QLMAQ
+564 HLMAQ

-579 ILEINGDHSLI
+579 ILEINGDHLLI

-595 LISKKENN
+595 LIEKKDNN
-603 DLVNDA
+603 DLVSDA

-637 FLLKAIPN
+637 FLLKAIPV

>member
-1 MLSYN
+1 
-6 QYYEE
+6 
-11 ISMTNMSNKF
+11 MSNQF

-50 ASDALDKRKYLGL
+50 ASDALDKRKYLSL
-63 TDKNIN
+63 TDKKIAG
-69 NSSQAPEI
+69 SSEAPEI
-77 KIEVNNKDKILI
+77 KIEINNKEKTLT

-97 NEDDLKSSLGTIA
+97 NEEDLKSSLGTIA

-123 NSKDKKTD
+123 NSKDKKSD

-148 ADSVEVVSMKAGED
+148 ADNVEVISKKAGEE
-162 QGWKWSSDGKSGFNL
+162 QGWKWFSDGKTGFNL
-177 EKTNKENVG
+177 EKINKDNIG
-186 TSITLKL
+186 TSITLSL

-200 LEETR
+200 LGETR
-205 LQFIVRKYSDHISY
+205 VQFIVRKYSDHISY
-219 PVKLFEID
+219 PVKFYEID
-227 KKDAEEK
+227 KKDAEVK

-242 WTRPAKEI
+242 WTRPTKEI
-250 KEEQYQEFFSHIG
+250 TEEQYQEFFSHIG
-263 AGFGKPLLTM
+263 AGYGKPLLTM

-288 IPSTRPFDLFN
+288 VPSTRPFDLFN

-317 KCDALVP
+317 KCDALIP

-356 ISKSLVGKILK
+356 ISKSLVGKIIR

-372 SEKNLDGYE
+372 SEKNKEGYK

-402 ETLLDLCRFSTNEND
+402 DTLLDLCRFSTNESED
-417 KPISLSEYL
+417 TISLAEYL
-426 EKMPDNQ
+426 EKMPETQ
-433 KDIYYISAETNAQA
+433 KDIYYIAAETNSQA

-483 KKFTSITQGKINLD
+483 KKFTSITQGQINLD
-497 DLNSKD
+497 DLDAKT
-503 KDKKS
+503 KDKKPN
-508 DNKDQKEKQD
+508 DKEEKVKQD
-518 KEYVDLIA
+518 KQFVDLIA

-532 GEQVKDIRLSS
+532 GDQVKDIRLSS
-543 KLTDSPV
+543 KLTDSPA
-550 CLVADEGDMDIAME
+550 CLVADDGDMDIAME
-564 QLMAQ
+564 HLMAQ
-569 RDTNYKGAPR
+569 RDSNYKGAPR
-579 ILEINGDHSLI
+579 ILEINGDHLLI

-595 LISKKENN
+595 LLQKKDNN
-603 DLVNDA
+603 DLVSDA

-637 FLLKAIPN
+637 FLLKAIPV

>member
-1 MLSYN
+1 
-6 QYYEE
+6 
-11 ISMTNMSNKF
+11 MTNMSNKF

-42 FLRELISN
+42 FLRELVSN

-63 TDKNIN
+63 TNKKID
-69 NSSQAPEI
+69 NSSATSEI
-77 KIEVNNKDKILI
+77 KIEVNSKEKTLI

-97 NEDDLKSSLGTIA
+97 NEEDLKSSLGTIA
-110 RSGTKAFLEQISK
+110 RSGTKAFLEQMSESSK
-123 NSKDKKTD
+123 EKKPD
-131 MSMIGQFG
+131 MSLIGQFG

-148 ADSVEVVSMKAGED
+148 ADSVEVLSKKAGEED
-162 QGWKWSSDGKSGFNL
+162 AWKWTSDGKTGFDL
-177 EKTNKENVG
+177 EKTIKEDTG
-186 TSITLKL
+186 TSIKLNL

-205 LQFIVRKYSDHISY
+205 LQFIIRKYSDHISF
-219 PVKLFEID
+219 PVKLIEID

-234 TLNEASAL
+234 ILNEASAL

-273 HNNTEGTISYTNLIC
+273 HNKTEGTISYTNLIC

-342 VSREMLQNNPAVAK
+342 VSREMLQNNPAVTK
-356 ISKSLVGKILK
+356 ISKSLVGKILR

-372 SEKNLDGYE
+372 SEKNIDGYKE
-381 NFWKEYGAVLKEG
+381 FWKEYGAVLKEG
-394 LYEDAERK
+394 LYEDIERK
-402 ETLLDLCRFSTNEND
+402 ETLLDLCRFSSNESED
-417 KPISLSEYL
+417 VVSLTEYL
-426 EKMPDNQ
+426 DKMPESQ
-433 KDIYYISAETNAQA
+433 KDIYYISSETRAQA

-456 KSKKI
+456 KSKNI

-469 IDQFWLPMIGSFKE
+469 IDQFWLPMIGSFKD
-483 KKFTSITQGKINLD
+483 KKFISITQGQINLD
-497 DLNSKD
+497 DLDEKNKD
-503 KDKKS
+503 KDIE
-508 DNKDQKEKQD
+508 NKEQKEKQD
-518 KEYVDLIA
+518 KEFVDLIA
-526 QLKVVL
+526 QMKVVL

-550 CLVADEGDMDIAME
+550 CLVADDGDMDIAME

-569 RDTNYKGAPR
+569 RDTNYQGAPR

-595 LISKKENN
+595 LLSKKENN
-603 DLVNDA
+603 DLVSDA

-620 EGKMPADPAQF
+620 EGKMPSDPAQF

-637 FLLKAIPN
+637 FLLKVIPD

>member
-1 MLSYN
+1 
-6 QYYEE
+6 
-11 ISMTNMSNKF
+11 MTNMSNKF

-42 FLRELISN
+42 FLRELVSN

-63 TDKNIN
+63 TNKKID
-69 NSSQAPEI
+69 NSSAMSEI
-77 KIEVNNKDKILI
+77 KIEVNSKEKTLT

-97 NEDDLKSSLGTIA
+97 NEEDLKSSLGTIA
-110 RSGTKAFLEQISK
+110 RSGTKAFLEQMSESTK
-123 NSKDKKTD
+123 EKKPD
-131 MSMIGQFG
+131 MSLIGQFG

-148 ADSVEVVSMKAGED
+148 ADNVEVLSKKAGEED
-162 QGWKWSSDGKSGFNL
+162 AWKWTSDGKTGFNL
-177 EKTNKENVG
+177 EKTIKEDAG
-186 TSITLKL
+186 TSVKLNL

-205 LQFIVRKYSDHISY
+205 LQFIVRKYSDHISF
-219 PVKLFEID
+219 PVKLIEID

-234 TLNEASAL
+234 ILNEASAL

-273 HNNTEGTISYTNLIC
+273 HNKTEGTISYTNLIC

-342 VSREMLQNNPAVAK
+342 VSREMLQNNPAVTK
-356 ISKSLVGKILK
+356 ISKSLVGKILR

-372 SEKNLDGYE
+372 SEKNIDGYKE
-381 NFWKEYGAVLKEG
+381 FWKEYGAVLKEG
-394 LYEDAERK
+394 LYEDIERK
-402 ETLLDLCRFSTNEND
+402 ETLLDLCRFSSNESED
-417 KPISLSEYL
+417 VVSLTEYL
-426 EKMPDNQ
+426 DKIPESQ
-433 KDIYYISAETNAQA
+433 KDIYYISSETRAQA
-447 LASPHLEGF
+447 IASPHLEGF
-456 KSKKI
+456 KSKNI

-469 IDQFWLPMIGSFKE
+469 IDQFWLPMIGSFKD
-483 KKFTSITQGKINLD
+483 KKFISITQGQINLD
-497 DLNSKD
+497 DLDEKNKD
-503 KDKKS
+503 KDIE
-508 DNKDQKEKQD
+508 NKEQKEKQD
-518 KEYVDLIA
+518 KEFVDLIA
-526 QLKVVL
+526 QMKVVL

-550 CLVADEGDMDIAME
+550 CLVADDGDMDIAME

-595 LISKKENN
+595 LLSKKENN
-603 DLVNDA
+603 DLVSDA

-620 EGKMPADPAQF
+620 EGKMPSDPAQF

-637 FLLKAIPN
+637 FLLKVIPE

>member
-1 MLSYN
+1 
-6 QYYEE
+6 
-11 ISMTNMSNKF
+11 MTNMSNKF

-42 FLRELISN
+42 FLRELVSN

-63 TDKNIN
+63 TDKKIN
-69 NSSQAPEI
+69 NSSDVSEI
-77 KIEVNNKDKILI
+77 KIEVNNKEKILT

-97 NEDDLKSSLGTIA
+97 NEEDLKSSLGTIA
-110 RSGTKAFLEQISK
+110 RSGTKAFLEQVAS
-123 NSKDKKTD
+123 NSKDKKSD

-148 ADSVEVVSMKAGED
+148 ADSVEVVSKKAGEE
-162 QGWKWSSDGKSGFNL
+162 QAWKWSSDGKTGFDL
-177 EKTNKENVG
+177 VKTDKETAG

-205 LQFIVRKYSDHISY
+205 LQFVVRKYSDHISY
-219 PVKLFEID
+219 PVKLLEID

-242 WTRPAKEI
+242 WTRPSKDI
-250 KEEQYQEFFSHIG
+250 TEEQYQEFFSHIG

-288 IPSTRPFDLFN
+288 VPSTRPFDLFN

-324 SYLRFVKGLVDT
+324 SYLRFIKGLVDT

-342 VSREMLQNNPAVAK
+342 VSREMLQNNPAVSK
-356 ISKSLVGKILK
+356 ISKSLVGKILR

-372 SEKNLDGYE
+372 SEKNVDGYKS
-381 NFWKEYGAVLKEG
+381 FWKEYGAVLKEG

-417 KPISLSEYL
+417 EIMSLSSYL
-426 EKMPDNQ
+426 EKMPENQ
-433 KDIYYISAETNAQA
+433 KDIYYISAETRSQA

-456 KSKKI
+456 KSKNI

-469 IDQFWLPMIGSFKE
+469 IDQFWLPMIGSFKD
-483 KKFTSITQGKINLD
+483 KKFTSITQGQINLN
-497 DLNSKD
+497 DLDEKN

-508 DNKDQKEKQD
+508 DSKDQKEKQD
-518 KEYVDLIA
+518 KEFVDLIA
-526 QLKVVL
+526 QMKVVL

-550 CLVADEGDMDIAME
+550 CLVADDGDMDIAME

-595 LISKKENN
+595 LLSKKENN
-603 DLVNDA
+603 DLVSDA
-609 GTLLFEQARLM
+609 GTLLFEQARLL

-637 FLLKAIPN
+637 FLLKAIPE